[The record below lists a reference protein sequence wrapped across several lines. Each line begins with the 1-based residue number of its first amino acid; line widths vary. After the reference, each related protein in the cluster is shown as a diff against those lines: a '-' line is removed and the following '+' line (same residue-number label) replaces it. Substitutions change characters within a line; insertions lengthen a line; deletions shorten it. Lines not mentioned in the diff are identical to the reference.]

1 MALLLFHQQI
11 TWETVGV
18 TVHNTWF
25 TIYFTE
31 KLKQRLNLTVQGHIN
46 ELAKPSTFQV
56 SYFLFQA
63 NTKAVSKF
71 KGPYALQTLSRTF
84 ENIYLIQEMVCLLL
98 QDKSIY
104 PLSILVPIHTPP
116 SFIYHNLF
124 HSTDFAID
132 LSIFMSLPK
141 TKFKP

>member
-31 KLKQRLNLTVQGHIN
+31 KLKQRLSLTVQGHIN

-84 ENIYLIQEMVCLLL
+84 ENIYLIH
-98 QDKSIY
+98 I
-104 PLSILVPIHTPP
+104 
-116 SFIYHNLF
+116 
-124 HSTDFAID
+124 
-132 LSIFMSLPK
+132 
-141 TKFKP
+141 